1 VEEKKWTVDKARH
14 KYKDNIKNGS
24 NKSEDGEK

>member
-1 VEEKKWTVDKARH
+1 VEENKKWIVDKARH
-14 KYKDNIKNGS
+14 KYKDIKNGS